1 VEKSP
6 KSFLFKKRIVLTV
19 EKSSPKIWP
28 TSLILEKLSKVNR
41 HSLGE
46 ISLGKTSLGETSLGE
61 TSLGKTSLGETLLG
75 ETSLGKTLL
84 GENSVGKTLLG
95 ENSLSE
101 TSPNLVTLDTALALF
116 SYKESTFFRVFLAL

>member
-46 ISLGKTSLGETSLGE
+46 I
-61 TSLGKTSLGETLLG
+61 SLGKTSLGETLLG